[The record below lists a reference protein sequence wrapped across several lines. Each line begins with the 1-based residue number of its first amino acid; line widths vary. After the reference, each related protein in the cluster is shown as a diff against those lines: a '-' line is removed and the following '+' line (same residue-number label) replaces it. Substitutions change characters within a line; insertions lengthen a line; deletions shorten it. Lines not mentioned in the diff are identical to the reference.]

1 MGSPRTPA
9 GWLVQAI
16 GLGLMAVFLFASTR
30 PSPTLAAD
38 LSGFDHSPTCR
49 SDHVVTDT
57 AEAPLDAPESGRCV
71 VQLVRVTNKRI
82 EHHVGRHSST
92 TYWVTLLMP
101 WRAEHEVSLRGAQTA
116 YNAISDQ
123 PPAERAR
130 LESTPRLSR
139 SQRPANLDRRRIGP
153 DVEHRTQIFRWCT
166 VGFLLFMGLVSV
178 YRAVVG

>member
-16 GLGLMAVFLFASTR
+16 GLGLMAVFLFASTK

-116 YNAISDQ
+116 YHAIAIGHPLNALVWGRRLAFLAVNGQPIST
-123 PPAERAR
+123 AE
-130 LESTPRLSR
+130 
-139 SQRPANLDRRRIGP
+139 NP
-153 DVEHRTQIFRWCT
+153 DVEHRTQILRWCA
-166 VGFLLFMGLVSV
+166 VGFLLFMGLLSV

>member
-16 GLGLMAVFLFASTR
+16 GLCVMAVLLFASTK

-49 SDHVVTDT
+49 GAHVVTDT
-57 AEAPLDAPESGRCV
+57 ADDPLAAPAPGRCV

-82 EHHVGRHSST
+82 EHHAGRHSST

-101 WRAEHEVSLRGAQTA
+101 WHAEHEVSLRGAQTA
-116 YNAISDQ
+116 YNAISIGHPLNALVWSRRLAFLAVNGQ
-123 PPAERAR
+123 PISTAE
-130 LESTPRLSR
+130 
-139 SQRPANLDRRRIGP
+139 NP
-153 DVEHRTQIFRWCT
+153 DVEHRVQIFRWCT